1 MSMDKQIAKKKLT
14 PRRIAWMAGAALLV
28 ILLIYGLTSVGGSS
42 TLRVDA
48 DKLTVSE
55 VVRGEFQEFI
65 TVPGEVMPIGTFY
78 LDASQGGQVVNV
90 FAEEGTFV
98 SVGDRILQ
106 LDNTDLHLDIM
117 YREAQ
122 LFEQINNLRNTRL
135 AIEQNSLRL
144 RGELL
149 DMNYN
154 IQNAEREYKQAI
166 ELREKNLNS
175 QNEFSQKKDEYDYW
189 LKKKDLTL
197 ETQRQDSILRAIQV
211 QQLEASVSRM
221 QANQEVVKQKLE
233 NLVIKAPVAG
243 HLTSLNAE
251 VGESKS
257 RGQRLGK
264 IDILEGFKIR
274 AGVDEYYISRIA
286 VGQRAVVKIGGR
298 EHRLTIEKVYPEV
311 INGKFEIDMEFENT
325 EPQGIRRGQTVQAR
339 LVLGDLSS
347 AVMVSKGG
355 FYSATGGR
363 WVYVLDESGETATK
377 RDITIGRMNPHVY
390 EVLDGLAP
398 GDKVITSSYDTF
410 KEYERLVLK

>member
-1 MSMDKQIAKKKLT
+1 
-14 PRRIAWMAGAALLV
+14 MAGAALLV